1 MSAVVH
7 TLVTDTMGCGVTDCL
22 HGKLLVLTIA
32 VTKQCIAAMDDA
44 PVTELKQERLGVASQ
59 DFAVSHPPMIRNI
72 GGLPAADGRL
82 SGGYMY
88 ACWRE
93 TFDSSQAQPSHTV
106 PCFVHRRTGSR
117 RLQPHHAVLK
127 RVPMPL
133 PGCWRCFRRSLHQSD
148 D

>member
-7 TLVTDTMGCGVTDCL
+7 TLVTDTLGCGVTDCL

-82 SGGYMY
+82 SEGYMY

-93 TFDSSQAQPSHTV
+93 ISTAHKPNLRTPFRVLCIAAQV
-106 PCFVHRRTGSR
+106 VDACSR
-117 RLQPHHAVLK
+117 ITQ
-127 RVPMPL
+127 
-133 PGCWRCFRRSLHQSD
+133 F
-148 D
+148 